1 MEVSFE
7 GEAYP
12 SEDERRK
19 LGYEPNRIYVLGELG
34 EVGENQRFR
43 GFSAEEVLDEMED
56 AFLGF
61 EYVNGELMLEK
72 GEEPPEGPEEVPLY
86 QREAVPA
93 SLRPGDEW
101 EDALREIEDM
111 NSSVA
116 DSSFSVVFYN
126 ENRVHDV
133 DRLGDEM
140 QNTSVSAFPDI
151 RGVQLVAYW
160 PQTKQA
166 NLIQYSDEV
175 HVPEEPLGDERG
187 ALIDHEGNFR
197 TVEYPRDEEGI
208 RRLLQQHDDWNITK
222 NTLGSHELPP
232 EIFMEE
238 FQQG

>member
-12 SEDERRK
+12 SEDERIEF
-19 LGYEPNRIYVLGELG
+19 GYEPNRVYILSGSEKV
-34 EVGENQRFR
+34 QDKQHFR
-43 GFSAEEVLDEMED
+43 GFSTEEILEELDE

-61 EYVNGELMLEK
+61 EYVNGDMLVDEDENPS
-72 GEEPPEGPEEVPLY
+72 GGPGDVPLY

-93 SLRPGDEW
+93 ELRPGDEW
-101 EDALREIEDM
+101 EEALREIESM

-126 ENRVHDV
+126 DNRVHDV
-133 DRLGDEM
+133 DRLGDEI

-151 RGVQLVAYW
+151 RGLQLVAYW

-187 ALIDHEGNFR
+187 ALIDHEGDFR

-208 RRLLQQHDDWNITK
+208 RRLLQQHEDWNITK

-238 FQQG
+238 FQQE